1 MKENPRH
8 PRRSWWMPVVA
19 GVLLAAGSGIGVSR
33 ADGGGESVGPG
44 FESPL
49 SANSD
54 EMALIEKPVTRFIDP
69 KKDYQGM
76 FPDGYIV
83 DDFQERDT
91 LDGENFFSTGA
102 ETESGMERMNI
113 WIIQESHIEW
123 LDLGEV
129 VEGDEI
135 LKMRKKIVKLDI
147 NTYANMVTQI
157 FSDRVGIRL
166 TWSLEGKSYL
176 LSGNFSFTNTDQAS
190 QVNKSEE
197 KMIDTARSTLPMI
210 ETHRFPPPATPY

>member
-1 MKENPRH
+1 
-8 PRRSWWMPVVA
+8 MPVVA
-19 GVLLAAGSGIGVSR
+19 GVLLAAGSGIDVSR

-83 DDFQERDT
+83 DDFQERDK

-102 ETESGMERMNI
+102 ETESGDRMNI
-113 WIIQESHIEW
+113 WIIHRNHIEW
-123 LDLGEV
+123 QDLGEV
-129 VEGDEI
+129 VEGDEL
-135 LKMRKKIVKLDI
+135 LKMRKKIVKLHI

-166 TWSLEGKSYL
+166 TWSFEGKSYL
-176 LSGNFSFTNTDQAS
+176 LSGNFAFTNFDRDS
-190 QVNKSEE
+190 QINNSEG
-197 KMIDTARSTLPMI
+197 KMINVARSTLPI
-210 ETHRFPPPATPY
+210 SEKRHTLPPATPY